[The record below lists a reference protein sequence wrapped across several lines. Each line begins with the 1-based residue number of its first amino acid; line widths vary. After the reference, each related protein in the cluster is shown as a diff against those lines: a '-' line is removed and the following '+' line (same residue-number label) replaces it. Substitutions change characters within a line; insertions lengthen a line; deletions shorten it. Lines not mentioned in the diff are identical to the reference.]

1 MSTETVNIVS
11 SPTPGDIGET
21 PSSLMSLFS
30 DTKHIIHV
38 AIEIIV
44 LGALFYYSKSSNS
57 ALKSGIDLLQEEVDE
72 QKDQIDQLKST
83 VTHLTDAI
91 TKLTGVIEK
100 FKIPPP
106 QRQTFL
112 SVPQPVQVASQPVT
126 PAPVE
131 VASQPVTPAPVEV
144 ASQPVTPAPVEVT
157 PAPKKTSLE
166 TIQEFST
173 PGAASIDDEIE
184 DELSSLE

>member
-1 MSTETVNIVS
+1 MSTETANIVS
-11 SPTPGDIGET
+11 PTPTPLDTGQV
-21 PSSLMSLFS
+21 PSSLMSIFS
-30 DTKHIIHV
+30 DTKHVIHV

-57 ALKSGIDLLQEEVDE
+57 ALKNGIDLLQEQVDE
-72 QKDQIDQLKST
+72 QKDDIDRLKST

-106 QRQTFL
+106 QRQTTFL
-112 SVPQPVQVASQPVT
+112 SPQPVVIAPAPQPVVSA
-126 PAPVE
+126 PAP
-131 VASQPVTPAPVEV
+131 QPTHEPM
-144 ASQPVTPAPVEVT
+144 
-157 PAPKKTSLE
+157 LE

-173 PGAASIDDEIE
+173 PGAASIDDEIG
-184 DELSSLE
+184 DELKGLE

>member
-11 SPTPGDIGET
+11 SPGDIGET

-30 DTKHIIHV
+30 DTKHVIHV

-91 TKLTGVIEK
+91 TKLTGLIDK

-112 SVPQPVQVASQPVT
+112 SVPQPVT

-144 ASQPVTPAPVEVT
+144 A

-184 DELSSLE
+184 DELSSLD

>member
-11 SPTPGDIGET
+11 SPGDIAEA

-30 DTKHIIHV
+30 DTKHVIHV

-91 TKLTGVIEK
+91 AKLTGLIEK

-144 ASQPVTPAPVEVT
+144 ASQPVTPAPVEVA